1 MHMLTPVVKNSQI
14 FTISLLRAPAARGIV
29 MVLFCRKCRNGAIKH
44 LFIVNPVA
52 GGKDRHEYVAEQAR
66 LALEGSAD
74 AYEVYITTA
83 PMDACAKIAAE
94 AASGEE
100 LRVYACG
107 GDGTLNECV
116 NGAVGHANVAV
127 THFPCGTGN
136 DFIKMFG
143 EEKER
148 FFDLAELVRGEV
160 RPFDVMEC
168 CGRYA
173 VNICSVGI
181 DARIGTEVHQYHDS
195 YVLSVVANLFK
206 GIAQPLT
213 VRGCGME
220 YSGGTSL
227 ICACNGRFY
236 GGGFNPIPDSRP
248 DNGKLEF
255 LVVRDVSRLTF
266 IRLVGKYAKG
276 RYRELAN
283 LITHLEG
290 DHLEIDSET
299 ELVVNIDG
307 EALWSKHVNFDL
319 IPGGVNFLVPA
330 NMAFFHP
337 ETAGGHETREFVHA

>member
-1 MHMLTPVVKNSQI
+1 M
-14 FTISLLRAPAARGIV
+14 
-29 MVLFCRKCRNGAIKH
+29 KH

-66 LALEGSAD
+66 RALEGSAD

-83 PMDACAKIAAE
+83 PMDACAKIESE

-127 THFPCGTGN
+127 THFPCG
-136 DFIKMFG
+136 
-143 EEKER
+143 

-160 RPFDVMEC
+160 RPLDVMEC

-173 VNICSVGI
+173 INICSVGI

-195 YVLSVVANLFK
+195 YVLSAVANLFK

-213 VRGCGME
+213 VRGCGMD

-236 GGGFNPIPDSRP
+236 GGGFNPIPDSMP

-290 DHLEIDSET
+290 DHLEIDSEQ

>member
-1 MHMLTPVVKNSQI
+1 MKEKVPVMKHI
-14 FTISLLRAPAARGIV
+14 FILNPAAGKSDQTPRFTQDIERICGARGLDYEICV
-29 MVLFCRKCRNGAIKH
+29 SK
-44 LFIVNPVA
+44 
-52 GGKDRHEYVAEQAR
+52 AR
-66 LALEGSAD
+66 GDCKALARR
-74 AYEVYITTA
+74 
-83 PMDACAKIAAE
+83 AAE
-94 AASGEE
+94 SGQEVR
-100 LRVYACG
+100 LYACG

-160 RPFDVMEC
+160 RPLDVMEC

-173 VNICSVGI
+173 INICSVGI

-195 YVLSVVANLFK
+195 YVLSAVANLFK

-236 GGGFNPIPDSRP
+236 GGGFNPIPDSMP

-299 ELVVNIDG
+299 ELVVNVDG

>member
-1 MHMLTPVVKNSQI
+1 M
-14 FTISLLRAPAARGIV
+14 R
-29 MVLFCRKCRNGAIKH
+29 H
-44 LFIVNPVA
+44 LFLINPHA
-52 GGKDRHEYVAEQAR
+52 GKYDRTQEMREKLRTALAGRDEPWEAAVTQYPGHGAELAR
-66 LALEGSAD
+66 A
-74 AYEVYITTA
+74 
-83 PMDACAKIAAE
+83 AAE
-94 AASGEE
+94 RGEPV
-100 LRVYACG
+100 RIYACG

-160 RPFDVMEC
+160 RPLDVMEC

-173 VNICSVGI
+173 INICSVGI

-195 YVLSVVANLFK
+195 YVLSAVANLFK

-236 GGGFNPIPDSRP
+236 GGGFNPIPDSMP
-248 DNGKLEF
+248 DNGKLGF

-299 ELVVNIDG
+299 ELVVNVDG

>member
-1 MHMLTPVVKNSQI
+1 M
-14 FTISLLRAPAARGIV
+14 
-29 MVLFCRKCRNGAIKH
+29 KH

-83 PMDACAKIAAE
+83 PMDACAKIKAE

-116 NGAVGHANVAV
+116 NGAVGHDNVAV

-143 EEKER
+143 EEKDR
-148 FFDLAELVRGEV
+148 FFDLSDLVRGEV
-160 RPFDVMEC
+160 RPLDVMEC

-195 YVLSVVANLFK
+195 YVLSAVANLFK

-213 VRGCGME
+213 VRGCGMD

-236 GGGFNPIPDSRP
+236 GGGFNPITDSRP

-255 LVVRDVSRLTF
+255 LVVRDVSRLQF

-276 RYRELAN
+276 RYRELENSSPISRA
-283 LITHLEG
+283 I
-290 DHLEIDSET
+290 ISR
-299 ELVVNIDG
+299 
-307 EALWSKHVNFDL
+307 S
-319 IPGGVNFLVPA
+319 
-330 NMAFFHP
+330 
-337 ETAGGHETREFVHA
+337 TASRISS

>member
-1 MHMLTPVVKNSQI
+1 M
-14 FTISLLRAPAARGIV
+14 
-29 MVLFCRKCRNGAIKH
+29 KH

-74 AYEVYITTA
+74 AYEVYITTE
-83 PMDACAKIAAE
+83 PMDACAKIKAE

-116 NGAVGHANVAV
+116 NGAVGHDNVAV

-143 EEKER
+143 EEKDR
-148 FFDLAELVRGEV
+148 FFDLSDLVRGEV
-160 RPFDVMEC
+160 RPLDVMEC

-195 YVLSVVANLFK
+195 YVLSAVANLFK

-213 VRGCGME
+213 VRGCGMD

-236 GGGFNPIPDSRP
+236 GGGFNPITDSRP
-248 DNGKLEF
+248 DTGKLEF

-276 RYRELAN
+276 RYRELEKF
-283 LITHLEG
+283 ITHLEG
-290 DHLEIDSET
+290 GHLAVSYT
-299 ELVVNIDG
+299 HLTLPTK
-307 EALWSKHVNFDL
+307 A
-319 IPGGVNFLVPA
+319 
-330 NMAFFHP
+330 
-337 ETAGGHETREFVHA
+337 